1 MKLKIMSVGN
11 DKRAFEDTAQTVL
24 PPPQVGTKWNLKTTE
39 VQKVVLSPIDSS
51 K

>member
-1 MKLKIMSVGN
+1 MKLKIMSVEN
-11 DKRAFEDTAQTVL
+11 DKRDFEDTAQTVF
-24 PPPQVGTKWNLKTTE
+24 PPPQVGIKWNLKSTE